1 MIDEAYID
9 FGGEV
14 IPTAIALVNR
24 YPNLLIIRTLS
35 KSHSLA
41 GLRIGYAIGHTTL
54 IEALERIKD
63 SFNSYPLD
71 RLAIAGATAAMKDK
85 AHLDKTRQAVM
96 RSRAAL
102 TTDLEKLGFAVLP
115 SAANFIFVRHPQH
128 DAAQLAV
135 ELRQRTIIV
144 RHFKLPRID
153 QYLRIT
159 IGNDAQ
165 CRALVE
171 ALREIFGV

>member
-1 MIDEAYID
+1 
-9 FGGEV
+9 
-14 IPTAIALVNR
+14 
-24 YPNLLIIRTLS
+24 
-35 KSHSLA
+35 
-41 GLRIGYAIGHTTL
+41 
-54 IEALERIKD
+54 
-63 SFNSYPLD
+63 
-71 RLAIAGATAAMKDK
+71 MKDK

-96 RSRAAL
+96 RSRATL
-102 TTDLEKLGFAVLP
+102 TTELEKLGFAVLP

-159 IGNDAQ
+159 IGNDTQ
-165 CRALVE
+165 CQALVG
-171 ALREIFGV
+171 ALQEMLA